1 LIKGTKMATDFPSQ
15 GDDFK
20 ITLRNSEY
28 PQFDRDFAENIE
40 EFNPEIWSAGG
51 NIRGNEA
58 YVLWGQARDGSED
71 PEVLDWIKERE
82 AWAARHFDNG
92 SQFQSGDLE
101 PNMSNVGGVV
111 SQMKWGVIGALGEQG
126 MKDVILELVKK
137 QEGKK
142 EDRQLSDAVEEG
154 LINKRDEHNDEVG
167 DDDLRRASLPM
178 LREVFERGVGAYE
191 TNPASVRPGVSGPE
205 QWAYARVNSF
215 LFALKNDRF
224 QGGDHDTDLFPSGH
238 PLASE
243 DRKYSEEDRPYP
255 NEHAA
260 RINDP
265 SKYDEFRR
273 EADAGGD
280 GIDFIYGIFV
290 ENDERVSEI
299 QSVRFDSSM
308 YTMEQSIQWLADN
321 DMEPIKFEESS
332 GERAERDEHLPCP
345 PATQDVELNTEN
357 RDRAIEMFNY
367 GPLNVDEPGDYWEGV
382 AEYWN
387 TTVEAARSSK
397 CANCVA
403 FDISQRMK
411 DCLPGET
418 SDEDGELGYCWMHHF
433 KCHSERSCHTWAA
446 GGPIDSDETSFDWQ
460 ANAFGVEVEPE
471 ESEDDR
477 AKDASQKTQSRHI
490 VEITEDEDSIL
501 IKFGKGMD
509 FDGINV
515 MPEEVKDDEEDEMTE
530 SVEVERFSKTETLH
544 RAEVMEPETVD
555 DRRVRMSVSSEMPV
569 ERGYGSE
576 VLDHN
581 RASVNMDFMNS
592 GRAPLLMDHDPE
604 RQIGVVE
611 SVSLDEQARRL
622 RAVVRFSRNAL
633 ASEVYD
639 DVTDGIRGN
648 VSIGYRVTKMARD
661 ENSMDVFRATSWEP
675 LEISIVSIPADQSVG
690 VGRSHEISPETE
702 NLVPTVEITEM
713 GHSNETVRQD
723 SVSAYQ
729 KEVSEIID
737 LGVRHNQRAVAEDAI
752 RQGMGLAQF
761 RGVLLEKVS
770 DKPLDAPEIDMNQ
783 KEQRSYSLMNA
794 IRSAALGRL
803 DGFEAEVSQELSRH
817 YGKEARGFYVPTS
830 IFKRDILTTSPANG
844 SNLVPEDHLAG
855 EFIDALRSNLVISG
869 LGARMMQGL
878 KGDVAIPALNSK
890 TTVGF
895 VSENAAPGSEG
906 APDFRQVTMS
916 PKELRQYVDISRK
929 LMMQSDPSVEQ
940 IIRDDM
946 TRQFAAKIDE
956 VAINGGGSGEPTG
969 ILQTNGIGSV
979 ALGTNGGA
987 ISYASL
993 VELERE
999 VAIDNALAGNLAY
1012 LTNPR
1017 VVGSM
1022 RQTPRQDSG
1031 VEGNFIL
1038 NDSNTVLGYDV
1049 ASTTLVPSG
1058 LTKGTSDDCS
1068 AVIFG
1073 NYSDLMIGMFGG
1085 LDVLVDPYSG
1095 SDKGATRI
1103 AMYQDIDVAV
1113 RHAESFA
1120 AIQDVT
1126 T

>member
-1 LIKGTKMATDFPSQ
+1 MATDFPSQ

-28 PQFDRDFAENIE
+28 PQFDREFAENIQ

-58 YVLWGQARDGSED
+58 FELWGEARDGSED

-82 AWAARHFDNG
+82 AWASRHFDNG
-92 SQFQSGDLE
+92 GQFSDGDLE
-101 PNMSNVGGVV
+101 PNLSNVAGVV
-111 SQMKWGVIGALGEQG
+111 AQMKWGVIGTIGEQG
-126 MKDVILELVKK
+126 MKDVILELTKK
-137 QEGKK
+137 LEGKK

-154 LINKRDEHNDEVG
+154 LINKRDEHNEEVG
-167 DDDLRRASLPM
+167 DDELRRASLPM

-224 QGGDHDTDLFPSGH
+224 QGGEHDTDLFPDGH
-238 PLASE
+238 RLASE
-243 DRKYSEEDRPYP
+243 ERMDYTDERPYP

-265 SKYDEFRR
+265 DKYDMFRR
-273 EADAGGD
+273 DAEAGGD
-280 GIDFIYGIFV
+280 GIDFIYGIFE
-290 ENDERVSEI
+290 ENGERVSEI
-299 QSVRFDSSM
+299 QSVRFDADR
-308 YTMEQSIQWLADN
+308 YTMQESMQWLMDH

-332 GERAERDEHLPCP
+332 EEREQRDPDMPCP

-411 DCLPGET
+411 DCMPGET

-433 KCHSERSCHTWAA
+433 KCHSARSCHTWAK
-446 GGPIDSDETSFDWQ
+446 GGPIESDETSYEWQ
-460 ANAFGVEVEPE
+460 TNAFGGESGYSETEEDRSDEPL
-471 ESEDDR
+471 
-477 AKDASQKTQSRHI
+477 ASRHI
-490 VEITEDEDSIL
+490 VEITEDEEAII
-501 IKFGKGMD
+501 IKFGKGMN
-509 FDGINV
+509 FEGINV
-515 MPEEVKDDEEDEMTE
+515 MPEEVQQDDDAGRELDL
-530 SVEVERFSKTETLH
+530 EVERFSKTETMH
-544 RAEVMEPETVD
+544 RAETMEPEAVD
-555 DRRVRMSVSSEMPV
+555 ERRVRMSVSSEMAV
-569 ERGYGSE
+569 ERGYGKE
-576 VLDHN
+576 VLDHK
-581 RASVNMDFMNS
+581 RGSVDLDFMNS

-611 SVSLDEQARRL
+611 SVDLDEQAGRL
-622 RAVVRFSRNAL
+622 RAVARFSRNAL

-639 DVTDGIRGN
+639 DVVDGIRGN
-648 VSIGYRVTKMARD
+648 VSIGYRVTKMDRD
-661 ENSMDVFRATSWEP
+661 EGKMDVFRATSWQP
-675 LEISIVSIPADQSVG
+675 LEVSIVSIPADQSVG
-690 VGRSHEISPETE
+690 VGRAHESSPETE
-702 NLVPTVEITEM
+702 TENSVPNVEVYEM
-713 GHSNETVRQD
+713 EQSKDTVRQEAL
-723 SVSAYQ
+723 SAYQ
-729 KEVSEIID
+729 KEVGEIID
-737 LGVRHNQRAVAEDAI
+737 LGVRHNKRDLADDAI
-752 RQGMGLAQF
+752 RKGMGLAQF
-761 RGVLLEKVS
+761 RGLLLEKIS
-770 DKPLDAPEIDMNQ
+770 DKPIDAPEIEMNQ
-783 KEQRSYSLMNA
+783 KEQRQYSLMNA
-794 IRSAALGRL
+794 IRSAANGRL
-803 DGFEAEVSQELSRH
+803 DGFEAEVSQELARH
-817 YGKEARGFYVPTS
+817 HGKEARGFYVPNS
-830 IFKRDILTTSPANG
+830 IFKRDILTTAPANG

-855 EFIDALRSNLVISG
+855 EFIDALRANLVISG

-895 VSENAAPGSEG
+895 VSENAGPGSEG

-940 IIRDDM
+940 IIRDDL

-956 VAINGGGSGEPTG
+956 VAIEGAGAGEPTG
-969 ILQTNGIGSV
+969 ILETNGIGSV
-979 ALGTNGGA
+979 ALGANGGP
-987 ISYASL
+987 ITYASL
-993 VELERE
+993 VELEKE
-999 VAIDNALAGNLAY
+999 VAIDNALAGNLSY
-1012 LTNPR
+1012 LTNPK
-1017 VVGSM
+1017 VVGAM
-1022 RQTPRQDSG
+1022 RQTPRQNSG

-1038 NDSNTVLGYDV
+1038 NDNNTVLGYDV
-1049 ASTTLVPSG
+1049 ASSTLVPSD
-1058 LTKGTSDDCS
+1058 LTKGSTDGEAS

-1073 NYSDLMIGMFGG
+1073 NFSDLMIGMFGG

-1103 AMYQDIDVAV
+1103 AMYQDVDVAV

-1120 AIQDVT
+1120 AIKDVT